1 MADFD
6 IRRILVRPLDAEE
19 FKRYG
24 SVMEAGQVD
33 DPTLNR
39 APGQMAYMWVQ
50 QALQYPKPPYFATC
64 RYYYRG
70 ARVEYLQQH
79 PESTVLL
86 VPLDGHPSVIML
98 APDLEGQPDI
108 ANVEAILL
116 DGRRG
121 VVVNPGVWIRYA
133 YPILE
138 TADYAYVSARMDP
151 EDDIRRVYLDR
162 DHGMV
167 LEWFFGAPT
176 AEGVTFSESGAVLRL
191 PAKEGIELDLGVG
204 GTIVRPSG
212 S

>member
-1 MADFD
+1 
-6 IRRILVRPLDAEE
+6 
-19 FKRYG
+19 
-24 SVMEAGQVD
+24 
-33 DPTLNR
+33 
-39 APGQMAYMWVQ
+39 MAYMWVQ
-50 QALQYPKPPYFATC
+50 QALQCPKPPYIATC

-86 VPLDGHPSVIML
+86 APLDGHPSVIML

-108 ANVEAILL
+108 ANVEAIPL

-151 EDDIRRVYLDR
+151 EHDIWRVYIDR

-191 PAKEGIELDLGVG
+191 PAKEGLELDLGVG

-212 S
+212 